1 MNKDEQERVP
11 VWRTKIQQILAN
23 LPFPVLVLNE
33 HGSAVYVNPK
43 FVELFG
49 YSEAEILKGES
60 WIERALPAADRRR
73 RFKFW
78 LRQALRSPATGAFSL
93 PTCDLHCGAGEIRT
107 VDMQVVPMEGQ
118 EYLLIAEDI
127 TREKQAWQALNESEA
142 TNRAL
147 LKAIPDPIFH
157 LTGDGTILDFVAARD
172 FTFPVKRAQM
182 VGKSLREVLPREPAR
197 EIGEC
202 LTRALQTQDTQSY
215 EYSIEQ
221 EGQRH
226 FYEVR
231 MVASGGDEVLALMRD
246 MTELR
251 QVMDLL
257 RENEARYRSLIYDV
271 LDNAAVGI
279 FLLEKDRRITWMN
292 STLERYFGI
301 PREEVVGKDKP
312 QVIEAY
318 LRGVL
323 EDPLSYL
330 TASRAAYEA
339 SFPVEGLECH
349 VLPGEGREER
359 WLEYWSQPIALGLY
373 AGGRIEQYTDITARK
388 VGEGALE
395 QLLADLTRRTL
406 QLETAVEVAKSA
418 TTILDPDALMK
429 RAVHLLQEQFNFYY
443 VGIFSLD
450 KTGEYAVLRAGTGE
464 AGRRLLQEE
473 HKLSVGGKSMIGR
486 AVATG
491 EARVANNVNGEA
503 IRFDNPYLPQT
514 RAEVALPLV
523 VRGKVVGGL
532 TVQSIQQDDFSA
544 EEITV
549 LQAIVDQLAVAIE
562 NAHLFDA
569 AQREIERR
577 REVEI
582 QIRQLNED
590 LERRVRERT
599 AQLETSNQELEA
611 FAYSVSHDLRAPL
624 RSINGFS
631 QALIEDCGVS
641 LEGICIDYL
650 NRIRAAS
657 QRMGELID
665 DLLHLSRLT
674 RSEMHRTHVN
684 LSDIAGEILDELREG
699 EPERRSEV
707 SVAPQVEVE
716 GDARLLRVAM
726 ENLLSNAW
734 KFTCER
740 DITRIYFGVTEIGG
754 QLVCFVR
761 DNGAGFNMEYAD
773 KLFTAFQRL
782 HATTEFEG
790 TGIGLATVQ
799 RIIHRHGG
807 KIWAEGEVGKGATF
821 YFTLS

>member
-1 MNKDEQERVP
+1 
-11 VWRTKIQQILAN
+11 
-23 LPFPVLVLNE
+23 
-33 HGSAVYVNPK
+33 
-43 FVELFG
+43 
-49 YSEAEILKGES
+49 
-60 WIERALPAADRRR
+60 
-73 RFKFW
+73 
-78 LRQALRSPATGAFSL
+78 
-93 PTCDLHCGAGEIRT
+93 
-107 VDMQVVPMEGQ
+107 
-118 EYLLIAEDI
+118 
-127 TREKQAWQALNESEA
+127 
-142 TNRAL
+142 
-147 LKAIPDPIFH
+147 
-157 LTGDGTILDFVAARD
+157 
-172 FTFPVKRAQM
+172 
-182 VGKSLREVLPREPAR
+182 
-197 EIGEC
+197 
-202 LTRALQTQDTQSY
+202 
-215 EYSIEQ
+215 
-221 EGQRH
+221 
-226 FYEVR
+226 
-231 MVASGGDEVLALMRD
+231 
-246 MTELR
+246 
-251 QVMDLL
+251 
-257 RENEARYRSLIYDV
+257 
-271 LDNAAVGI
+271 
-279 FLLEKDRRITWMN
+279 
-292 STLERYFGI
+292 
-301 PREEVVGKDKP
+301 
-312 QVIEAY
+312 
-318 LRGVL
+318 
-323 EDPLSYL
+323 
-330 TASRAAYEA
+330 
-339 SFPVEGLECH
+339 
-349 VLPGEGREER
+349 
-359 WLEYWSQPIALGLY
+359 
-373 AGGRIEQYTDITARK
+373 
-388 VGEGALE
+388 
-395 QLLADLTRRTL
+395 
-406 QLETAVEVAKSA
+406 
-418 TTILDPDALMK
+418 
-429 RAVHLLQEQFNFYY
+429 
-443 VGIFSLD
+443 
-450 KTGEYAVLRAGTGE
+450 
-464 AGRRLLQEE
+464 
-473 HKLSVGGKSMIGR
+473 MIGR

-514 RAEVALPLV
+514 RSEVALPLV

-657 QRMGELID
+657 QRMAELID

-684 LSDIAGEILDELREG
+684 LSDIAGEILDELRAG
-699 EPERRSEV
+699 EPERRIEV

-740 DITRIYFGVTEIGG
+740 DTARICFGVTEIEG
-754 QLVCFVR
+754 QRVCFVQ

-807 KIWAEGEVGKGATF
+807 KIWAEGEVGRGATF
-821 YFTLS
+821 YFTLA